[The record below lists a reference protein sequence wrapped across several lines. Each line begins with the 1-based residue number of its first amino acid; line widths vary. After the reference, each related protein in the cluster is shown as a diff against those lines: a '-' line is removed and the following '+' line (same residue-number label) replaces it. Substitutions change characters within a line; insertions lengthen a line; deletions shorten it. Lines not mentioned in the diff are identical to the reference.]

1 MKSLISGKEES
12 TPNDK
17 IFKSN
22 EKYLNKEELN
32 IALNSLLTS
41 SKDNDIKQIRSL
53 LKKHVEGFKEQ
64 Q

>member
-1 MKSLISGKEES
+1 M
-12 TPNDK
+12 
-17 IFKSN
+17 